1 MLKSVVG
8 YFLTAYEAR
17 GYVLR
22 QKAWMLLWVCG
33 IILAITPVII
43 IMNLMTGQVD
53 VGILLP
59 MVMIIV
65 SVVAAVTFLK
75 KGYFAA
81 AAHIIL
87 SIALLAVLATL
98 FLDTSNDAL
107 IVLDSVVYIPA
118 ILSLIPLIVVR
129 KRSAAIVYV
138 FVALA
143 AFCIFVFTAASRF
156 TMSPDARIDYLVDT
170 GLSILIVGLV
180 SYQVLKINRTALDI
194 SESELKKNL
203 EQYRAMMELNESI
216 GEISG
221 KLSGNSAELSS
232 EADAFSTE
240 SQSQAATVEEITATT
255 ESIAGGMELVT
266 ERVNRQYSGMGTL
279 TRRIDEL
286 SSTVQSIAETMDRTI
301 RLADGVSET
310 ASRGGEVLSAMNESL
325 SSVNESSGKM
335 TGIVGLIGD
344 ISDRTNLL
352 SLNAAIEAARAGE
365 AGRGFAVVADEISK
379 LADQTASSIKEIDR
393 LIKANVEEIGR
404 GMTTVEE
411 TVETIMRIIEGVSSI
426 GAEVAGISSQMDNQR
441 EINRQVTSEAGQVM
455 GLAEEIRDAM
465 EEQKSS
471 MDEIVKSISTV
482 NRITQSYAQGA
493 DRLFRNSKEVQQM
506 AESLHVLAKNTDGED
521 AT

>member
-1 MLKSVVG
+1 M
-8 YFLTAYEAR
+8 AR

-22 QKAWMLLWVCG
+22 QKAFMLLWVCG
-33 IILAITPVII
+33 FMMAIIPAII
-43 IMNLMTGQVD
+43 IMNLLTGQADLAV
-53 VGILLP
+53 LLP
-59 MVMIIV
+59 MLISMG
-65 SVVAAVTFLK
+65 SVVAAVIFLK

-87 SIALLAVLATL
+87 SISLLAVLATL
-98 FLDTSNDAL
+98 FLDTSDDAL
-107 IVLDSVVYIPA
+107 IVLDSAVYIPA
-118 ILSLIPLIVVR
+118 VLSLIPLIIVK
-129 KRSAAIVYV
+129 KRSAAFFYIV
-138 FVALA
+138 AA
-143 AFCIFVFTAASRF
+143 TTAFCVFVFTTASRF
-156 TMSPDARIDYLVDT
+156 AMSPDARIDYLVDT
-170 GLSILIVGLV
+170 CISILIVGLV

-194 SESELKKNL
+194 SETESKKNL
-203 EQYRAMMELNESI
+203 EQYRAMRELNEKI

-221 KLSGNSAELSS
+221 RLSGNAAGLSG
-232 EADAFSTE
+232 EADAFSME
-240 SQSQAATVEEITATT
+240 SQSQAATVEEITAAT
-255 ESIAGGMELVT
+255 ESMAGGMELVT

-279 TRRIDEL
+279 TGRINEL

-325 SSVNESSGKM
+325 GRVNESSGKM
-335 TGIVGLIGD
+335 TGIIGLIGD

-426 GAEVAGISSQMDNQR
+426 GAEVTGISSQMENQR

-455 GLAEEIRDAM
+455 GLAEEIRNAM
-465 EEQKSS
+465 DEQKSS
-471 MDEIVKSISTV
+471 MDEIVKSVSTV
-482 NRITQSYAQGA
+482 NRITQTYAQGA
-493 DRLFRNSKEVQQM
+493 DRLFHNSREVQQM
-506 AESLHVLAKNTDGED
+506 AESLHGLAKHAEREE
-521 AT
+521 AS